1 MVEEQNRI
9 AQNIR
14 KVLVCG
20 VGLTI
25 PLSLHHYPYTEL
37 LIVHIP
43 KEKFLSLRCRI
54 IRIIYYELG
63 IQFCLASNCTRTVR
77 ECAKFYFVEMVSKIK
92 STGKRFHIDL
102 QLSTFI
108 EVLDFD
114 FGYE

>member
-1 MVEEQNRI
+1 MVEEQNEI

-14 KVLVCG
+14 KILVCG

-25 PLSLHHYPYTEL
+25 PLSLHHCRCTEL

-43 KEKFLSLRCRI
+43 KEKLLSLRCRT
-54 IRIIYYELG
+54 IRIIYYGLG

-77 ECAKFYFVEMVSKIK
+77 ECAKFYFVEMVSKIE
-92 STGKRFHIDL
+92 STGKRFHNDL

-114 FGYE
+114 FWI